1 MSNDRY
7 PTTLD
12 AVYFRCRLSL
22 AAATLASFSACA
34 GDSFRTTGAAA
45 FFVDAAM
52 GPGVDAAT
60 TGSLPDTSAT
70 GADDSATALKAGAAS
85 LMISDCS
92 RDASL
97 ALGAGFA
104 PLALER

>member
-1 MSNDRY
+1 MLSNDRY

-45 FFVDAAM
+45 FFGDAAT
-52 GPGVDAAT
+52 GSAVDAAT

-70 GADDSATALKAGAAS
+70 GVVDTALKAGAAS

-97 ALGAGFA
+97 ALGADFT